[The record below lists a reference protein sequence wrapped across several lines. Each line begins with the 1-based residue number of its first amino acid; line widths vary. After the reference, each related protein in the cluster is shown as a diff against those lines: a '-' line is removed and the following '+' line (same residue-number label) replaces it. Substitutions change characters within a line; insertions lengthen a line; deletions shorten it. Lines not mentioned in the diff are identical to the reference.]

1 MEMGDFIKAI
11 VRLMIMVV
19 LATLVVFG
27 AFSAGYLARATQS
40 PALVPSVAA
49 STGPQTPQIVFS
61 DEDVPPQFKV
71 FWEAWAYV
79 QEQFYGEIPAEENRV
94 YGAIR
99 GMVNTYGD
107 ENTAF
112 IEPSRA
118 AIFRE
123 DVSGSF
129 EGIGAAVRMDEMG
142 RLIIA
147 EPFAGRPAAE
157 AGLLRGDVV
166 LAVDGVSL
174 QDLSLYEAIGL
185 IRGPAGTTVTLTV
198 FRDGVDEPFDV
209 PVVRARIE
217 LEVVESDR
225 LEGDIGYVRLT
236 DFSRGAA
243 GKVAEAIRALEAEGS
258 LKGLIF
264 DLRDNPGG
272 LLDESIFVSSQ
283 FVGEGVIT
291 TERLKEGKEQVYE
304 AQPGGV
310 ALDVP
315 LVVLINRGS
324 ASASEIV
331 AGAIQANDRGTLL
344 GEQTFGKGTVQ
355 IPHTLSDGSELRV
368 TIAEWLTPAGKQI
381 NGEGIVPDVYVER
394 TQEDFVEG
402 RDPQLE
408 RAVEYLSGT
417 N

>member
-1 MEMGDFIKAI
+1 MGEIVKA
-11 VRLMIMVV
+11 VLKLTVMVG
-19 LATLVVFG
+19 LVVVTVFG
-27 AFSAGYLARATQS
+27 AFSAGYIARAIQA
-40 PALVPSVAA
+40 PAGTPAVAA
-49 STGPQTPQIVFS
+49 ATAPPSPQITFS
-61 DEDVPPQFKV
+61 DEDVPPEFNV
-71 FWEAWAYV
+71 FWEAWAFIE
-79 QEQFYGEIPAEENRV
+79 QEFYGELPADEDRV
-94 YGAIR
+94 FGAIR
-99 GMVNTYGD
+99 GMVNAYGD

-142 RLIIA
+142 RLVIA

-157 AGLLRGDVV
+157 AGMLRGDVV
-166 LAVDGVSL
+166 LSVDGTSL
-174 QDLSLYEAIGL
+174 QGLSLYESISL
-185 IRGPAGTTVTLTV
+185 IRGPAGTTVVLTV

-209 PVVRARIE
+209 PIERARIE
-217 LEVVESDR
+217 LEVVESER
-225 LEGDIGYVRLT
+225 LEGNIGYVRLT
-236 DFSRGAA
+236 EFSRGAT
-243 GKVAEAIRALEAEGS
+243 GKMAEAIKELSDEGPLE
-258 LKGLIF
+258 GLIL

-283 FVGEGVIT
+283 FIDEGVIT
-291 TERLKEGKEQVYE
+291 IERLKGDEEQVFE
-304 AQPGGV
+304 AQPGGA

-315 LVVLINRGS
+315 LVVLVNRGS

-331 AGAIQANDRGTLL
+331 AGAIKENGRGTIL

-368 TIAEWLTPAGKQI
+368 TIAEWLTPNGEQI
-381 NGEGIVPDVYVER
+381 NGEGIVPDVYIER
-394 TQEDFVEG
+394 TQEDFVEE

-408 RAVEYLSGT
+408 RAIEHLLES